1 MSEENDIIQNVA
13 SSIQKINFEEE
24 IFLSECWTLYFH
36 DPDDNQWT
44 PSSYKIIGHFSTL
57 QDWCYTDVSFTNLW
71 QKGMFFIMREHIQP
85 LWEDPLNK
93 EGGCF
98 SFKVNKPDAG
108 HFWFKLGSLLLGST
122 LGKTPII
129 DSKICGISMSPKRN
143 YCILRVWVQSHE
155 YNNIDLYNLD
165 TPSYSQIM
173 YKSHNENSDFDGK
186 DTTTTTTT
194 ATTNI
199 ADKERESD
207 KSREKERKDYSKE
220 RSRIPYRRT

>member
-1 MSEENDIIQNVA
+1 MSYYNSMSEEIDIIQNIS
-13 SSIQKINFEEE
+13 SSIEKVNYDED

-44 PSSYKIIGHFSTL
+44 PESYKIVGNFSTL
-57 QDWCYTDVSFTNLW
+57 QDWCYTDISFTNLW

-93 EGGCF
+93 NGGCF

-122 LGKTPII
+122 LGKTQEI

-143 YCILRVWVQSHE
+143 YCILRVWVQTNE
-155 YNNIDLYNLD
+155 YNNINLYNLEV
-165 TPSYSQIM
+165 PSYSQVM
-173 YKSHNENSDFDGK
+173 YKSHNENSDFDNK
-186 DTTTTTTT
+186 DG
-194 ATTNI
+194 I
-199 ADKERESD
+199 
-207 KSREKERKDYSKE
+207 EKEKE
-220 RSRIPYRRT
+220 KEKRERPRIGFKRS